1 MIFLAL
7 GSNLNSSFGDRF
19 KNINLAISYLE
30 AYGVKILKKSSFYET
45 PSYPNKN
52 NPKFINVVINIDTNL
67 SIENLISSI
76 FDIEKK
82 LERQR
87 FKKND
92 PRTCDID
99 VIDFK
104 GRNLNFEYKDLNFTI
119 PHKKL
124 IYRNFV
130 LFPLSEISPNWK
142 HPKSDKFIKDLIEN
156 LSSED
161 KMSIL
166 KLENS

>member
-1 MIFLAL
+1 
-7 GSNLNSSFGDRF
+7 
-19 KNINLAISYLE
+19 
-30 AYGVKILKKSSFYET
+30 
-45 PSYPNKN
+45 
-52 NPKFINVVINIDTNL
+52 VINIDTNL
-67 SIENLISSI
+67 SIENLVSSI

-82 LERQR
+82 LERKR

-99 VIDFK
+99 IIDFK
-104 GRNLNFEYKDLNFTI
+104 GQNLSFEYKDLNFTI

-130 LFPLSEISPNWK
+130 LIPLSEISPNWK

-166 KLENS
+166 KLKNN

>member
-1 MIFLAL
+1 MILL
-7 GSNLNSSFGDRF
+7 GIGSNLESKYGDRF
-19 KNINLAISYLE
+19 KNINLSISFLE
-30 AYGVKILKKSSFYET
+30 SYKIKVLKRSSFYET
-45 PSYPNKN
+45 PSFPDKN
-52 NPKFINVVINIDTNL
+52 NPKFINIVITVKTQLPPVDLMSVLIH
-67 SIENLISSI
+67 IE
-76 FDIEKK
+76 EKLGRK
-82 LERQR
+82 RKQ
-87 FKKND
+87 KND

-104 GRNLNFEYKDLNFTI
+104 GQNLNFEYKDLNFTI

-166 KLENS
+166 KLKNN

>member
-1 MIFLAL
+1 MIILGL
-7 GSNLNSSFGDRF
+7 GSNLKSTYGDRF
-19 KNINLAISYLE
+19 KNLSLALSYLKSH
-30 AYGVKILKKSSFYET
+30 KIQILLKSSLYET

-52 NPKFINVVINIDTNL
+52 KPKFINVVINIDTNL

-82 LERQR
+82 LERKR

-99 VIDFK
+99 IIDFK
-104 GRNLNFEYKDLNFTI
+104 VKNLSFEYKDLNFTI

-130 LFPLSEISPNWK
+130 LIPLSEISPNWK

-166 KLENS
+166 KLKNN